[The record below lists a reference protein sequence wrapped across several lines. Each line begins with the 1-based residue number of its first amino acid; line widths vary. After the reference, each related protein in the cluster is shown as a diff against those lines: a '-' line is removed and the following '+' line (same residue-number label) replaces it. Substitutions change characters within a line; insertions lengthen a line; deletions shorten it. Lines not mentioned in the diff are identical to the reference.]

1 MSIVMRKLVVWGA
14 LAWGAILESMR
25 RKDLYVA
32 LILAAVMIGAAAT
45 IGTFGV
51 KGLEIFLKDTAL
63 NVVNLLSILMAVL
76 FSSRQIAEE
85 VSRRTVYPLLARPIG
100 RGDLLIGKFLGAFA
114 LSALS
119 LLLFAAVAWGA
130 LAFYGL
136 GLGIIFLQYLLL
148 RLFSLA
154 LICAMTLTLSLFL
167 TPSATVTIAL
177 LLAVGSQTFGRAVML
192 LDQTVSAGARL
203 TLRGAYW
210 ALPHLDLFDLHE
222 KVSYGWKPIPPGAA
236 GELFFYAL
244 LYVAVFLIIGF
255 FRFRRQAL

>member
-1 MSIVMRKLVVWGA
+1 MIARKLTIWGA
-14 LAWGAILESMR
+14 LAQGAILESIR
-25 RKDLYVA
+25 RKDMYVA
-32 LILAAVMIGAAAT
+32 VILALVMIGAAAT

-51 KGLEIFLKDTAL
+51 HGLEIFLKDTAL

-119 LLLFAAVAWGA
+119 LLLFALVAWGA
-130 LAFYGL
+130 LACYGL
-136 GLGIIFLQYLLL
+136 SLGVIFLQYLLL

-154 LICAMTLTLSLFL
+154 LICAMTLMLSVFI
-167 TPSATVTIAL
+167 TPSATITMAL

-192 LDQTVSAGARL
+192 VDQTVSPNVQIL
-203 TLRGAYW
+203 LRGVYV
-210 ALPHLDLFDLHE
+210 ALLHLDFFDMHE
-222 KVSYGWKPIPPGAA
+222 KVSYGWKPVPAWVPT
-236 GELFFYAL
+236 ELFFYAL
-244 LYVAVFLIIGF
+244 LYIGIFLIVAF
-255 FRFRRQAL
+255 LRFRRQAL